1 MPVLHIKPLH
11 AAGVFSGLCAGALA
25 VFLWAGNGT
34 AAAAGAPPVFAPHK
48 AMYDFGMI
56 AVTSGAAI
64 SDIRGKMFYEQDD
77 VCDAWTTDHRY
88 TMSYYYP
95 ERQPVVNTSHYVA
108 WESKDQ
114 NQFQFNSERQ
124 ENGVVTELLRGSVL
138 REEAGSTKAEYV
150 RPAALSFDLPKGYFL
165 PTAHLKEVVRR
176 AQAGEKFF
184 YASMFDGTDADG
196 PIDVNVFIG
205 DKVTPDEMKK
215 LLTGPAGKKLD
226 AKLLPAEAWH
236 VRMAIFPLKDGS
248 AMVPVYEMALVLHA
262 NSVVSH
268 VVVDYKSFKVEQR
281 LTALESLPPH
291 DCP

>member
-1 MPVLHIKPLH
+1 MPDLHIKSLRSVV
-11 AAGVFSGLCAGALA
+11 ASCALCAGVLGA
-25 VFLWAGNGT
+25 VMFMGISRAE
-34 AAAAGAPPVFAPHK
+34 AAGASPAFAPHK

-56 AVTSGAAI
+56 SVTSGAAI

-114 NQFQFNSERQ
+114 SQFQFNSERQ

-138 REEAGSTKAEYV
+138 RAPEGKTKAEYV
-150 RPAALSFDLPKGYFL
+150 RPEALSFDLPKGYFL

-176 AQAGEKFF
+176 AQAGEKLF

-205 DKVTPDEMKK
+205 DKVTPDEMEK
-215 LLTGPAGKKLD
+215 LLAGPDGKKLD

-236 VRMAIFPLKDGS
+236 VRMAVFPLKDS
-248 AMVPVYEMALVLHA
+248 TAMVPVYEMALVLHA

-281 LTALESLPPH
+281 LTALAALPAH